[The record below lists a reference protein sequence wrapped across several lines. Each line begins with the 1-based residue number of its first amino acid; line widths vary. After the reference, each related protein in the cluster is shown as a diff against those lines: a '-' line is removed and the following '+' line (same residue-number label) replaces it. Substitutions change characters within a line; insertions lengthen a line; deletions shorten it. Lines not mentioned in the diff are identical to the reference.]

1 MPRSASTRRLK
12 IMPIFGTRPEAVK
25 MAPVIHALS
34 ADERFEVVI
43 TVTAQHREMLDQ
55 FLRFFELTPRYDLNL
70 MQEGQTL
77 ADITSRAVSG
87 LDEVLRTE
95 RPDFVLVQG
104 DTTTAFVGALVAYY
118 HQIPCGHIEAG
129 LRTGDKFAPFPEEMN
144 RKLIGSIADLHF
156 APTER
161 AKQNLLREGV
171 DEQSIFVTGNTVVDA
186 LLWTLHRLDTSDPSP
201 VSRPSPHS
209 VSSLVPRPS
218 SRLLLVTAHRRENW
232 GKPMERICRALKRI
246 TDQFHDIQIVFPMHK
261 NPLVREVAYRVMGD
275 HPNIVLCEPP
285 DYFEF
290 VRLMRDAY
298 LIVTDSG
305 GVQEEAPTLGKPVLV
320 LRDKTE
326 RPEAVEAG
334 VVKVIGT
341 DEERIVAEV
350 TQLLT
355 DGDAYRA
362 MQRPVNPYGDGKA
375 AQRIRQALLHFFG
388 LSDRPTDFRPV

>member
-1 MPRSASTRRLK
+1 MKSPAMKRRLK
-12 IMPIFGTRPEAVK
+12 VMPIFGTRPEAIK

-55 FLRFFELTPRYDLNL
+55 FLHFFDLTPRYDLNL

-87 LDEVLRTE
+87 LDEVLRAE
-95 RPDFVLVQG
+95 RPDVVLVQG

-144 RKLIGSIADLHF
+144 RKLIGALADLHF
-156 APTER
+156 APTQR

-171 DEQSIFVTGNTVVDA
+171 NERSIFVTGNTVVDA
-186 LLWTLHRLDTSDPSP
+186 LLWTLKRLDAFCPSH
-201 VSRPSPHS
+201 PSH
-209 VSSLVPRPS
+209 PS
-218 SRLLLVTAHRRENW
+218 FRSLLVTAHRRENW
-232 GKPMERICRALKRI
+232 GKPMEQICRALRRI
-246 TDQFHDIQIVFPMHK
+246 ADQFPDTCIIFPMHK

-290 VRLMRDAY
+290 VKLMRDAY

-350 TQLLT
+350 ARLLT
-355 DGDAYRA
+355 DKDAYCA
-362 MQRPVNPYGDGKA
+362 MQRPINPYGDGKA

-388 LSDRPTDFRPV
+388 LSDRPPDFRPN

>member
-1 MPRSASTRRLK
+1 MKSPAMKCRLK
-12 IMPIFGTRPEAVK
+12 VMPILGTRPEAIK

-34 ADERFEVVI
+34 ADERFDVVI
-43 TVTAQHREMLDQ
+43 TVTAQHREMLDP
-55 FLRFFELTPRYDLNL
+55 FLRFFDLTPRHDLNL
-70 MQEGQTL
+70 MQQGQTL

-87 LDEVLRTE
+87 LDEVLRAE
-95 RPDFVLVQG
+95 RPDVVLVQG

-144 RKLIGSIADLHF
+144 RKLIAALADLHF
-156 APTER
+156 TPTKL
-161 AKQNLLREGV
+161 AKQNLLKEGV
-171 DEQSIFVTGNTVVDA
+171 NEQNIFVTGNPVVDA
-186 LLWTLHRLDTSDPSP
+186 LLWTLRRLNSSSASP
-201 VSRPSPHS
+201 LSQGK
-209 VSSLVPRPS
+209 

-232 GKPMERICRALKRI
+232 GKPMEQICRALKRI
-246 TDQFHDIQIVFPMHK
+246 ADLFPDTCILFPMHK
-261 NPLVREVAYRVMGD
+261 NPVVRDVATRIMGN
-275 HPNIVLCEPP
+275 HPRILLCEPP

-290 VRLMRDAY
+290 VKLMRDAY

-350 TQLLT
+350 AHLLT
-355 DGDAYRA
+355 DHEAYRA
-362 MQRPVNPYGDGKA
+362 MQRPVNPYGDGRA
-375 AQRIRQALLHFFG
+375 AQRIKQALLHFFG
-388 LSDRPTDFRPV
+388 LGERPSDFHPP

>member
-1 MPRSASTRRLK
+1 MKRRLK
-12 IMPIFGTRPEAVK
+12 VMPIFGTRPEAIK
-25 MAPVIHALS
+25 MAPVIHALA

-55 FLRFFELTPRYDLNL
+55 FLRFFDLTPRYDLNL

-87 LDEVLRTE
+87 LDEVLRAE
-95 RPDFVLVQG
+95 RPDVVLVQG

-144 RKLIGSIADLHF
+144 RKLIGALADLHF
-156 APTER
+156 APTQR

-171 DEQSIFVTGNTVVDA
+171 DERSIFVTGNTVVDA
-186 LLWTLHRLDTSDPSP
+186 LLWTLQRLDTADQT
-201 VSRPSPHS
+201 HA
-209 VSSLVPRPS
+209 
-218 SRLLLVTAHRRENW
+218 SRLPLRPLLVTAHRRENW
-232 GKPMERICRALKRI
+232 GKPMEQICRALKRVA
-246 TDQFHDIQIVFPMHK
+246 DQFPDTCIIFPMHK
-261 NPLVREVAYRVMGD
+261 NPVVREVAHRIMGD
-275 HPNIVLCEPP
+275 HPRIVLCEPP

-290 VRLMRDAY
+290 VKLMRDAY

-350 TQLLT
+350 ARLLT
-355 DGDAYRA
+355 DKDAYRA
-362 MQRPVNPYGDGKA
+362 MQRPINPYGDGHA
-375 AQRIRQALLHFFG
+375 ARRIQQALLHFFG
-388 LSDRPTDFRPV
+388 LSDRPPDFRPN

>member
-1 MPRSASTRRLK
+1 MAPSPLPIK
-12 IMPIFGTRPEAVK
+12 VMPIFGTRPEAIK
-25 MAPVIHALS
+25 MAPVVHTLA

-55 FLRFFELTPRYDLNL
+55 FLRFFEMTPRYDLNL

-77 ADITSRAVSG
+77 ADLTSRAVVG
-87 LDEVLRTE
+87 LDQILRIE
-95 RPDFVLVQG
+95 QPNLVLVQG

-118 HQIPCGHIEAG
+118 HKIPCGHIEAG

-144 RKLIGSIADLHF
+144 RKLIGAIADLHF
-156 APTER
+156 APTLT

-171 DEQSIFVTGNTVVDA
+171 DERSVFVTGNTVIDA
-186 LLWTLHRLDTSDPSP
+186 LLWTLQKLEATNPKPSQASEHRM
-201 VSRPSPHS
+201 V
-209 VSSLVPRPS
+209 
-218 SRLLLVTAHRRENW
+218 LVTAHRRENW
-232 GKPMERICRALKRI
+232 GAPMERICRALRRI
-246 TDQFHDIQIVFPMHK
+246 VEKFSDVHIVFPMHK
-261 NPLVREVAYRVMGD
+261 NPVVRQVAYREMGD
-275 HPNIVLCEPP
+275 HPRITLCEPP

-290 VRLMRDAY
+290 VQLMRDAY

-326 RPEAVEAG
+326 RPEAVQAG

-341 DEERIVAEV
+341 DEERIVSEV
-350 TQLLT
+350 SLLLKDET
-355 DGDAYRA
+355 AYRA

-375 AQRIRQALLHFFG
+375 ATRIQQAILNFFG
-388 LSDRPTDFRPV
+388 HSERPEEFQPLLDLAKT